1 MAISAEQLKR
11 SLHHWANG
19 VVAVSTS
26 RGNVEHGVLAQSFA
40 VVSFEP
46 PLVMVCVA
54 KKTNA
59 NSLIKASKCFAVNLL
74 AEDQGKLA
82 DIFSDPSK
90 EGVRFEGIH
99 YWTSNTGC
107 PILPGTVASLSC
119 KLVKSH
125 VYGDYVLHI
134 GRVIELF
141 GDAKKP
147 LLDYKGKC
155 RGLDALK
162 AKAASQNAE

>member
-1 MAISAEQLKR
+1 MAISASQLER
-11 SLHHWANG
+11 SLQHCAKA
-19 VVAVSTS
+19 VAVVTTTH
-26 RGNVEHGVLAQSFA
+26 GNVENGVLALSFA
-40 VVSFEP
+40 VVSYEP
-46 PLVMVCVA
+46 PLVLIGID
-54 KKTNA
+54 KTTNT
-59 NSLIKASKCFAVNLL
+59 NSLIKRSKCFAVNLL
-74 AEDQGKLA
+74 AEEQAKFAEIFA
-82 DIFSDPSK
+82 DSSK

-107 PILPGTVASLSC
+107 PILPGSVASLSC

-125 VYGDYVLHI
+125 VYGDSVLHV

-155 RGLDALK
+155 RGLGSSK
-162 AKAASQNAE
+162 ATE

>member
-1 MAISAEQLKR
+1 MAISASHLERALYYSAK
-11 SLHHWANG
+11 A
-19 VVAVSTS
+19 VAVVTTS
-26 RGNVEHGVLAQSFA
+26 RGNVENGVLAQSFA
-40 VVSFEP
+40 VVSLEP
-46 PLVMVCVA
+46 PLVLVGVD
-54 KKTNA
+54 KRSNT
-59 NSLIKASKCFAVNLL
+59 NSLLKVAKCFAVNLL
-74 AEDQGKLA
+74 AEDQANFFEL
-82 DIFSDPSK
+82 FSDPSK

-125 VYGDYVLHI
+125 AYDDVVLHI

-147 LLDYKGKC
+147 LVHYKGKC
-155 RGLDALK
+155 RGLDSRK
-162 AKAASQNAE
+162 ASRE